1 MNPQVQSESPRVGV
15 AIFDMDG
22 TLTKPQL
29 DFDRIRQEIGLDGVP
44 ILEAMEAM
52 SPEERARTEAILH
65 RHEAEA
71 AATSELQLGAARVVS
86 AIRDAGILE
95 AQGHPHSTAPA

>member
-71 AATSELQLGAARVVS
+71 AATSELQLGAPS
-86 AIRDAGILE
+86 
-95 AQGHPHSTAPA
+95 